1 MFNPGPKQMTTLT
14 PAENVKLKR
23 VYEPPAANDGMR
35 ILVDRIWPRGV
46 SKKDAALD
54 LWMKEIA
61 PSTELRK
68 WFAHD
73 PARWNEFRL
82 RYAREVKQNHA
93 LLDQLRSFAQNEKI
107 TLLYAAH
114 DAAHNN
120 AVALKTLILDR

>member
-1 MFNPGPKQMTTLT
+1 MRAPT

-23 VYEPPAANDGMR
+23 VYEAPSANDGMR

-61 PSTELRK
+61 PSTELRT

-73 PARWNEFRL
+73 PVRWNEFRQ

-93 LLDQLRSFAQNEKI
+93 LLNQLRSLAQEGQV
-107 TLLYAAH
+107 TLVYAAH

-120 AVALKTLILDR
+120 AVALRTLILDH

>member
-1 MFNPGPKQMTTLT
+1 MTILT

-23 VYEPPAANDGMR
+23 IYEPPAANDGMR

-73 PARWNEFRL
+73 PARWNEFRQ

-93 LLDQLRSFAQNEKI
+93 LSINCAPSRKMRKSHWFMPPMMQRI
-107 TLLYAAH
+107 TTPWH
-114 DAAHNN
+114 
-120 AVALKTLILDR
+120 

>member
-1 MFNPGPKQMTTLT
+1 MTTPT

-23 VYEPPAANDGMR
+23 VYEAPAANDGMR

-73 PARWNEFRL
+73 PARWNEFRQ
-82 RYAREVKQNHA
+82 RYGREINQNHA
-93 LLDQLRSFAQNEKI
+93 LLDQLRSLAQKGQI
-107 TLLYAAH
+107 TLVYAAH

-120 AVALKTLILDR
+120 AVALRLLILDH